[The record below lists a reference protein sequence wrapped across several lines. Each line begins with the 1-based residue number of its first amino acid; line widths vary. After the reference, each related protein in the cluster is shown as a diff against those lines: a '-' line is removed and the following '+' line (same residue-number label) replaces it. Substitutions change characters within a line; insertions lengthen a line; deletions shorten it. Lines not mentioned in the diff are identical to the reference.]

1 LNSLGA
7 FLPEP
12 GEATSSP
19 FHGFRSGTARQFD
32 GRERAVAWIMLI
44 AAGLLEV
51 VWAFSMKQSEGFT
64 RLWPSVV
71 TLVTMV
77 LSFVLLAA
85 SMRSLPLG
93 TAYTIWTGI
102 GAVGAFI
109 VGIMVLGETLN
120 AARLVAALLI
130 VSGLVLMKVTTDA

>member
-1 LNSLGA
+1 M
-7 FLPEP
+7 
-12 GEATSSP
+12 
-19 FHGFRSGTARQFD
+19 
-32 GRERAVAWIMLI
+32 AWIMLI

-64 RLWPSVV
+64 RLWPSAV
-71 TLVTMV
+71 TVVTMV

-109 VGIMVLGETLN
+109 VGIIVLGETLN
-120 AARLVAALLI
+120 AARLIAALLI
-130 VSGLVLMKVTTDA
+130 VSGLVLMKVATDA